1 MKEFWEEQALKHGEN
16 VAAVNFDPIAE
27 QIETKLLEEL
37 IADGLSVADI
47 GCGNG
52 GTLIE
57 LALARPNGIF
67 VGYDFAQGMV
77 DVAETHRNRIGLKNV
92 RFVQFD
98 ATSPSIPDMEA
109 YDIVLGKRL
118 LINIRG
124 PAKLQALKNI
134 YAMLKPNGVYMMIEC
149 FLEPLERINDI
160 RSRLGLDRINVRSFN
175 EYLKASFMEEIG
187 RYFVVE
193 KLIDRGSLYY
203 FISRVFNAYLS
214 GGKPEYQA
222 PINKLAAQLT
232 LDGVEPMQGYAPEVT
247 YLLKKKTLP

>member
-1 MKEFWEEQALKHGEN
+1 MKEFWEEQALKHGES

-27 QIETKLLEEL
+27 QIETKLLNEL
-37 IADGLSVADI
+37 IGDGFSVADV

-57 LALARPNGIF
+57 LAVARPNGIF
-67 VGYDFAQGMV
+67 VGYDLAQGMV
-77 DVAETHRNRIGLKNV
+77 DVAESHRNRIGLKNV

-98 ATSPSIPDMEA
+98 ATTSIPEKEA

-118 LINIRG
+118 LINIKG
-124 PAKLQALKNI
+124 SAKLQALKNI
-134 YAMLKPNGVYMMIEC
+134 YAMLKPNGAYIMIEC
-149 FLEPLERINDI
+149 FVEPLERINNI
-160 RSRLGLDRINVRSFN
+160 RSRLGLERIKVRSFN
-175 EYLKASFMEEIG
+175 EYLQASFIGEIG
-187 RYFVVE
+187 RYFDVE

-232 LDGVEPMQGYAPEVT
+232 LEGVQPMQGYAPEVT
-247 YLLKKKTLP
+247 YLLKKKTLS